1 MHYKMKSK
9 LKDLALSLQSLS
21 ILLYFL
27 LDMST
32 DNTLK
37 YTLVI
42 IVTAISGLWFVYT
55 IVSLFKQ
62 SKQ

>member
-1 MHYKMKSK
+1 MNLSK
-9 LKDLALSLQSLS
+9 FKNLALSLLS
-21 ILLYFL
+21 FLILLYFL
-27 LDMST
+27 LDMSS

-37 YTLVI
+37 YTLVT
-42 IVTAISGLWFVYT
+42 IVTAISGLWFVYS